1 VIPTNGQK
9 KVLSEQDLVDRAA
22 RTAKLWFWWKV
33 WILILIVVVFLVWVT
48 TR

>member
-1 VIPTNGQK
+1 MIPTNGQK
-9 KVLSEQDLVDRAA
+9 KVLSEQDFIDRAA
-22 RTAKLWFWWKV
+22 ANARKRFWWKA